1 MDTLTLDKEK
11 HFANGS
17 VYLLRTQNGNPVE
30 VTDTFL
36 PIETKYAIN
45 THCNAVTGACAGSR
59 DERWM
64 IGVSTMS
71 GCPVGCKFCSTG
83 MLKKIEPLSYL
94 QILEQI
100 YFITDKHFPNHKPDD
115 SKEFK
120 INYTRMG
127 EPFLNFSNVRAVI
140 LYLKNVYPWSHHYL
154 STIGVNGS
162 DFSFVK
168 DNISL
173 QFSIHSLNEEKR
185 NWLIPYKN
193 KMTLKEIGQVRTKS
207 KLKTTLNLTLVDEAD
222 FDIKILKEYFDPQ
235 YFFIKVSPLNENVV
249 SRKNLLNGVVEYTNL
264 L

>member
-1 MDTLTLDKEK
+1 MEILTLDKEK

-17 VYLLRTQNGNPVE
+17 VYLLRTRNGNPVE

-83 MLKKIEPLSYL
+83 MLKK
-94 QILEQI
+94 LELLFDSQTVKQVH
-100 YFITDKHFPNHKPDD
+100 FITNKHFANHIPNN

-127 EPFLNFSNVRAVI
+127 EPFLN
-140 LYLKNVYPWSHHYL
+140 LKEVKSAIRELSACWPHTHHYL
-154 STIGVNGS
+154 STIGINGS
-162 DFSFVK
+162 DFSFVEG
-168 DNISL
+168 NISL

-222 FDIKILKEYFDPQ
+222 FDINILKEYFDPQ
-235 YFFIKVSPLNENVV
+235 YFFINVSPLNENVV

>member
-1 MDTLTLDKEK
+1 MLIYKK
-11 HFANGS
+11 HKDFANGS
-17 VYLLRTQNGNPVE
+17 VYLFETQKGNQVE

-45 THCNAVTGACAGSR
+45 THCNALSSPCVGSR
-59 DERWM
+59 ADRWM

-83 MLKKIEPLSYL
+83 MLKNLELLDS
-94 QILEQI
+94 EQI
-100 YFITDKHFPNHKPDD
+100 ADQVYQMLVRNSPNHKSRD

-127 EPFLNFSNVRAVI
+127 EPFLNI
-140 LYLKNVYPWSHHYL
+140 KNVKTVINYLDTMMSDTQIHHYL
-154 STIGVNGS
+154 STIGVKGS

-173 QFSIHSLNEEKR
+173 QFSIHSFDEEKR

-193 KMTLKEIGQVRTKS
+193 KMTLKEIGQIRTES
-207 KLKTTLNLTLVDEAD
+207 KLKTTLNLTLVDESD
-222 FDIKILKEYFDPQ
+222 FDINILKEYFDPE
-235 YFFIKVSPLNENVV
+235 YFFVKISPLNENVV
-249 SRKNLLNGVVEYTNL
+249 SRENLLNGVIEYTNMI
-264 L
+264 

>member
-1 MDTLTLDKEK
+1 MELLTLDKEK
-11 HFANGS
+11 HFTNGS

-36 PIETKYAIN
+36 PIETKYVIN
-45 THCNAVTGACAGSR
+45 THCNAVTGACGGSR

-83 MLKKIEPLSYL
+83 MLKKLELMTTT
-94 QILEQI
+94 QIVEQI
-100 YFITDKHFPNHKPDD
+100 FFITNKYCPKHWPHLA
-115 SKEFK
+115 KEFK

-127 EPFLNFSNVRAVI
+127 EPFLNIENVKEAI
-140 LYLKNVYPWSHHYL
+140 KYWPQAHHYL

-193 KMTLKEIGQVRTKS
+193 KMTLKEIGQVRTGS

-222 FDIKILKEYFDPQ
+222 FDIKVLKEYFDPQ